1 MYYVAKV
8 YKHMQPSIV
17 ECFQNEE
24 HAKTFAKV
32 MSEAKNEPYIVLTT
46 I

>member
-1 MYYVAKV
+1 MFYVAKL
-8 YKHMQPSIV
+8 YKYSNPSIV
-17 ECFQNEE
+17 EQFENEE

-32 MSEAKNEPYIVLTT
+32 MSEAKNERYIVLKA

>member
-8 YKHMQPSIV
+8 YKHVQPSIV
-17 ECFQNEE
+17 ECFENEE

-32 MSEAKNEPYIVLTT
+32 MSEAKNELYIVLTT